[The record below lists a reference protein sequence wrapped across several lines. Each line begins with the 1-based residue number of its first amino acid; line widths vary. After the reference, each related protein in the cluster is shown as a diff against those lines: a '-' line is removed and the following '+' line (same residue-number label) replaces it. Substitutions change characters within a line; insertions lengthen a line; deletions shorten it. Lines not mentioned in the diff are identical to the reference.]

1 MMSGGKVRVAF
12 HTLGC
17 KLNYTET
24 STIAR
29 SLDTGRYENVSYD
42 EPADIYVINTC
53 TVTGAADRKCRQA
66 IRKASRQ
73 APDAKIVVMGCFAQ
87 LHSEEAAAL
96 EGVRL
101 ILGNQEK
108 FHLAR
113 YLDEL
118 AAIPENESA
127 VTGAEI
133 TGIASGPIVHS
144 CESMER
150 SSFISS
156 FSMGD
161 RTRAFMKVQDG
172 CDYHCSYCTI
182 PLARGASRNQPVAE
196 CVREAQVIAGRGIR
210 EIVLTGINTGDFGKS
225 TGESL
230 YELLQ
235 ELIKVEGIE
244 RYRISSIEPNL
255 LTTEI
260 IELTAASEK
269 LMPHFHIPLQSGC
282 NETLARMRRR
292 YRRELFEEKTTEIK
306 RVMPH
311 ASIGADVIAG
321 FPGETDEEFMSTYK
335 FLENIDLSY
344 LHAFTYS
351 PRSNTPAAL
360 MKPVV
365 KSSDATKRSHML
377 QELSGGMARRFAL
390 SNKGLAAR
398 VLWES
403 RDSNGVISGFTA
415 NYLRVATS
423 SLEVSEG
430 EITDVILTEPDNNG
444 GFTVQDMA

>member
-1 MMSGGKVRVAF
+1 MSGDKVRVAF

-29 SLDTGRYENVSYD
+29 SLDSGRYEKVSYD
-42 EPADIYVINTC
+42 EQADIYVINTC

-73 APDAKIVVMGCFAQ
+73 SPDARIVVMGCFAQ
-87 LHSEEAAAL
+87 LRSEEAAAL

-118 AAIPENESA
+118 TAIPENGSGLPG
-127 VTGAEI
+127 TEI
-133 TGIASGPIVHS
+133 TGAASGPIVHS

-182 PLARGASRNQPVAE
+182 PMARGSSRNQPVAE
-196 CVREAQVIAGRGIR
+196 CIREAELIAERGIK

-230 YELLQ
+230 YELLL
-235 ELIKVEGIE
+235 ELIKVKGIE

-255 LTTEI
+255 LTKGI

-292 YRRELFEEKTTEIK
+292 YRRELFEEKVAIIK
-306 RVMPH
+306 KVIPN

-321 FPGETDEEFMSTYK
+321 FPGETEEEFSSTYK
-335 FLENIDLSY
+335 FLEESDLSY

-351 PRSNTPAAL
+351 PRSNTPAAM

-365 KSSDATKRSHML
+365 KSSVATGRSHML
-377 QELSGGMARRFAL
+377 QELSGKMALRFAG
-390 SNKGLAAR
+390 SNKGLTAS

-403 RDSNGVISGFTA
+403 RDSDGVISGFTG
-415 NYLRVATS
+415 NYLRVS
-423 SLEVSEG
+423 SSSPDITEG
-430 EITDVILTEPDNNG
+430 EITDVMLTEPDSKG
-444 GFTVQDMA
+444 GFTASPTD